1 MVAMVV
7 GLELLTH
14 RDRGLG
20 TVWAHAG
27 VAGTALAHNRKGP
40 LTSPLLAHC
49 VASLPSSHRDTRYVT
64 SHALARHGSSKL
76 MLFTPSLEVPSH
88 PRAIGCLCPFQVLTE
103 AAMSPRLPLVS
114 CQSVY
119 L

>member
-20 TVWAHAG
+20 TVWTHAG
-27 VAGTALAHNRKGP
+27 VAGTGLAHNRKGP
-40 LTSPLLAHC
+40 LTSPLLDLC

-64 SHALARHGSSKL
+64 SHALARHGSPKL
-76 MLFTPSLEVPSH
+76 VLLHPIFGDPTPPSQGHRMFVPISS
-88 PRAIGCLCPFQVLTE
+88 T
-103 AAMSPRLPLVS
+103 
-114 CQSVY
+114 Y
-119 L
+119 